1 MSGLEPLLHVED
13 DALVARALSRVL
25 KARGYELVRAACCA
39 EARAVQDSYRLGI
52 FDVDLLDGDGVELAS
67 ELRSRGIVQCVVFLT
82 GTLDSNAVA
91 RAREV
96 GEVVVKSSDLSL
108 LLAAL
113 GEPRMRSEYP
123 VSPRPRPG
131 SNANTG

>member
-25 KARGYELVRAACCA
+25 KARGYDLVRASCCV

-67 ELRSRGIVQCVVFLT
+67 DLLARGIVQCAIFLT
-82 GTLDSNAVA
+82 GTLDVNALR

-96 GEVVVKSSDLSL
+96 GEVVVKSSDLSP

-113 GEPRMRSEYP
+113 GEPRTRSEYP
-123 VSPRPRPG
+123 VSPRPCPG
-131 SNANTG
+131 RAANTG